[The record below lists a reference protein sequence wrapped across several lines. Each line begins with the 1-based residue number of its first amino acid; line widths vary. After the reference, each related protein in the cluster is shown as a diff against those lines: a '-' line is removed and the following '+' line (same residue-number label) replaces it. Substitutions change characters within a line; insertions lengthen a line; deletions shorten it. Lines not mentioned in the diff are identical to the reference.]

1 MYKEDGIPLDPTYT
15 GKAFVGMKNYLSK
28 NNIENKIFYLFILV
42 ELHYFLIL
50 LII

>member
-15 GKAFVGMKNYLSK
+15 GKAFVGMKIIFQRTTLR
-28 NNIENKIFYLFILV
+28 IKIFYLFILV